1 MYNVYSRPGRSYFSG
16 LMVLFGGIL
25 VGMFIGSMISM
36 GIWVMATDRGIFEL
50 QTQMTNPAYRS
61 VFQWI
66 QVVSTFFVFFV
77 PAWFMAQYMSRKPFA
92 FLGYNTYFS
101 GRQYLLTV
109 LVMLAALPVVG
120 AMGDL
125 NKMIP
130 LSGELAERF
139 REMERQYNDQV
150 KVLAD
155 IRTPVDYVVSLLLM
169 ALAPAIFEEMLF
181 RGGMQQLLFRGT
193 KRMWV
198 AILLTSIVFSAIHLS
213 FFGFLPRLLLGVVLG
228 LLFHWSGSLWLPIL
242 GHFVNNAVAV
252 TQLYWYLRQGK
263 TLEQAMDE
271 SLPIWWAVLGI
282 AALIGL
288 LIRFYGQS
296 LVDRKERVP
305 AEDQANEEQWM
316 S

>member
-1 MYNVYSRPGRSYFSG
+1 
-16 LMVLFGGIL
+16 MVLFGGIL

-263 TLEQAMDE
+263 TLEQAMEE

>member
-92 FLGYNTYFS
+92 YLGYNMYFS

-263 TLEQAMDE
+263 TLEQAMEE

>member
-1 MYNVYSRPGRSYFSG
+1 
-16 LMVLFGGIL
+16 
-25 VGMFIGSMISM
+25 
-36 GIWVMATDRGIFEL
+36 MATDRGIFEL

-77 PAWFMAQYMSRKPFA
+77 PAWVMAQYMSRKPFA

-263 TLEQAMDE
+263 TLEEAMDE

>member
-50 QTQMTNPAYRS
+50 QSQMTNPAYRS

-155 IRTPVDYVVSLLLM
+155 IRTPVDYVISLLLM
-169 ALAPAIFEEMLF
+169 ALAPAVFEEMLF

-213 FFGFLPRLLLGVVLG
+213 FFGFLPRLFLGIVLG
-228 LLFHWSGSLWLPIL
+228 LIFHWSGSLWLPIL

-263 TLEQAMDE
+263 SLEQAMEE

>member
-25 VGMFIGSMISM
+25 VGMFIGSVISM
-36 GIWVMATDRGIFEL
+36 GIWVMATGRGIFEL
-50 QTQMTNPAYRS
+50 QTEMTNPAYRS

-77 PAWFMAQYMSRKPFA
+77 PSWFMAQYMSRKPFA

-101 GRQYLLTV
+101 RQQYLLTV

-130 LSGELAERF
+130 LSAELAERF
-139 REMERQYNDQV
+139 KELERQYNDQV

-155 IRTPVDYVVSLLLM
+155 IRTPGDYIVSLLLM
-169 ALAPAIFEEMLF
+169 ALAPAVFEEMLF
-181 RGGMQQLLFRGT
+181 RGGMQHLLFRGT

-198 AILLTSIVFSAIHLS
+198 AILFTSIVFSAIHLS

-228 LLFHWSGSLWLPIL
+228 LIFHWSGSLWLPIL

-271 SLPIWWAVLGI
+271 SFPIWWAVLGL

-288 LIRFYGQS
+288 LMRFYSQS

>member
-263 TLEQAMDE
+263 TLEQAMEE